1 MERRGQRRKSEEG
14 DKYVRHRN
22 VSLVLVTE
30 SERERERE
38 LLGSA
43 RLGRMT
49 NKATTLQCQWGL
61 MASVIMSKFNSN
73 LSICGFHLRSF
84 LARTR
89 TMTNCSARPP
99 LYRAIKLISFYVLCV
114 RYFFLSLPINL
125 VPPHF
130 KLTFFAACCSH
141 LPIRFPISNIF
152 WDDRRPTDWMKDSKK
167 ILLTSKWFKKLFET
181 WKETA
186 QASLNRQ
193 KREKDASQKSNQISI
208 ALIEVRV
215 IGRKEILHV
224 RCFELRVPNHQKRKR
239 FREKISSEKKIKTVR
254 EIVAKRSQQKRTGK
268 GPTSNG
274 N

>member
-1 MERRGQRRKSEEG
+1 MERRGQRRKSEVG
-14 DKYVRHRN
+14 GIRATHKCQFCACH
-22 VSLVLVTE
+22 
-30 SERERERE
+30 RE

-49 NKATTLQCQWGL
+49 NKATTSLQCQWGL

-99 LYRAIKLISFYVLCV
+99 LYRAIKLISFYMLCV

-152 WDDRRPTDWMKDSKK
+152 WDDRRPTEWMKDSKK
-167 ILLTSKWFKKLFET
+167 NFANFKMIQKAFYLERDSSSIT
-181 WKETA
+181 KQTKKE
-186 QASLNRQ
+186 
-193 KREKDASQKSNQISI
+193 KERERERDASQKSNQISI

-215 IGRKEILHV
+215 IGK
-224 RCFELRVPNHQKRKR
+224 KK
-239 FREKISSEKKIKTVR
+239 KKIFTC
-254 EIVAKRSQQKRTGK
+254 SMFRTACPQSPK
-268 GPTSNG
+268 KKKI
-274 N
+274 

>member
-1 MERRGQRRKSEEG
+1 MERRGQRRKSDVG
-14 DKYVRHRN
+14 GIRATQKRQFGACH
-22 VSLVLVTE
+22 
-30 SERERERE
+30 RE

-49 NKATTLQCQWGL
+49 NKATTSLQCQWGL

-99 LYRAIKLISFYVLCV
+99 LYRAIKLISFYMLCV

-152 WDDRRPTDWMKDSKK
+152 WDDRRPTEWMKDSKK
-167 ILLTSKWFKKLFET
+167 NFANFKMIQKAFYLEEDSSSITKQSK
-181 WKETA
+181 
-186 QASLNRQ
+186 
-193 KREKDASQKSNQISI
+193 KRERETHLKNQIKFQSRW
-208 ALIEVRV
+208 LKCVWLV
-215 IGRKEILHV
+215 KRKRRKFLHV

-239 FREKISSEKKIKTVR
+239 FREKISSEKR
-254 EIVAKRSQQKRTGK
+254 
-268 GPTSNG
+268 
-274 N
+274 